1 MVQREDRGGQD
12 RGQLCVDPPTH
23 SVVGSRSNSLLRD
36 SQPTRNRPRH
46 TCGTPGSGV
55 FSHASI
61 EQRPSVPASS
71 VRPASSV
78 KLSHT
83 IDEFTERC
91 QITVICTVCVQTIAH
106 VTASAK
112 AGCRGPTLPDHRE
125 YSYRVALSDPLEGS
139 GPAPGPAPLL
149 LVLATADGDGSRAVS
164 GLAFDS
170 VSTAAPRTESE
181 SGAVS
186 AAQRSALCSARKA
199 KGLCMGT

>member
-1 MVQREDRGGQD
+1 MICTSAPWCSARTEVDRIVGS
-12 RGQLCVDPPTH
+12 CVWTHPPTLWWE
-23 SVVGSRSNSLLRD
+23 VVRTLSYAIHNQQGTGR
-36 SQPTRNRPRH
+36 
-46 TCGTPGSGV
+46 GTPAAHRAPWCS

-181 SGAVS
+181 SGAD
-186 AAQRSALCSARKA
+186 C
-199 KGLCMGT
+199 GEC